1 MDSLTFSSKET
12 IMLSALL
19 TLLGIGIVGVIVVIV
34 AMAVLGAIFGLA
46 AGLFGL
52 LFKLL
57 PLLLVGWV
65 VLKLLERRGKSNR
78 RISAEDQRW
87 LDGG

>member
-1 MDSLTFSSKET
+1 
-12 IMLSALL
+12 MLSALL

-34 AMAVLGAIFGLA
+34 AMAVIGAIFGLA
-46 AGLFGL
+46 AGFFGL

-65 VLKLLERRGKSNR
+65 VLKLLERRGKSHR

>member
-1 MDSLTFSSKET
+1 
-12 IMLSALL
+12 MLSALL
-19 TLLGIGIVGVIVVIV
+19 TLLGIGIVGLIVVIV
-34 AMAVLGAIFGLA
+34 AMAVIGTIFGLA

-65 VLKLLERRGKSNR
+65 VLKLLERRRGR
-78 RISAEDQRW
+78 YREISAEDQRW